1 VAVLAALE
9 LRALTRR
16 YGERLALAD
25 LTFTL
30 EAGQTLAVL
39 GPNGAGKTTLL
50 RLLATLLR
58 PHSGEIRV
66 LGHALPQESWAVRG
80 RIGLLGHE
88 PLLYRELTARENLA
102 FHAALHGVEADRAE
116 QLLTAV
122 GMERRADE
130 PLRTLSRGM
139 VQRVA
144 VCRALLH
151 DPELLLL
158 DEPRANLDPA
168 ANELVEPLIGR
179 ASGRTR
185 VIVSHD
191 PAGLLAEADLVLG
204 LVRGRV
210 RLLAEP
216 TARPRC
222 ADRALP
228 MSAPPTRTVLSA
240 LLRKDLRV
248 ELRSFE
254 SVPAMALFSVTTFVL
269 FHFGLR
275 QDSLSGDL
283 ASGVLWVTLLFA
295 SVSESTA
302 CSSPTPSR
310 AASTASCSR
319 RPTAARCCSPR
330 RSRCSPY
337 LVILE
342 LVAVPAFALLLLEPS
357 IGPALPGLLVVLALA
372 DLGVA
377 VIGTLV
383 GALAVRTRARDLLG
397 PLLSLPMLVPVVL
410 GAARATEPLFAT
422 HAGALPLRWL
432 AILALYDLVFAL
444 IAFALFDFLL
454 ED

>member
-25 LTFTL
+25 LSFTL

-66 LGHALPQESWAVRG
+66 LGHSLPQESWAVRG

-102 FHAALHGVEADRAE
+102 FHAALHGVEAGRAE

-210 RLLAEP
+210 RLLAKP
-216 TARPRC
+216 DGLDP
-222 ADRALP
+222 
-228 MSAPPTRTVLSA
+228 SA
-240 LLRKDLRV
+240 L
-248 ELRSFE
+248 
-254 SVPAMALFSVTTFVL
+254 T
-269 FHFGLR
+269 GLYR
-275 QDSLSGDL
+275 
-283 ASGVLWVTLLFA
+283 
-295 SVSESTA
+295 
-302 CSSPTPSR
+302 
-310 AASTASCSR
+310 
-319 RPTAARCCSPR
+319 
-330 RSRCSPY
+330 
-337 LVILE
+337 
-342 LVAVPAFALLLLEPS
+342 
-357 IGPALPGLLVVLALA
+357 
-372 DLGVA
+372 
-377 VIGTLV
+377 
-383 GALAVRTRARDLLG
+383 
-397 PLLSLPMLVPVVL
+397 
-410 GAARATEPLFAT
+410 
-422 HAGALPLRWL
+422 
-432 AILALYDLVFAL
+432 
-444 IAFALFDFLL
+444 
-454 ED
+454 